1 MPSRIS
7 TSRTVAYL
15 RALADTG
22 NASLAAAHAG
32 VSRDWAYKRRLA
44 DARFDALCREMMK
57 QFRETPPLPPSA
69 DIPLAIGQRSLEVC
83 SAHSREGRGA
93 TKRVRVNR
101 PRADGWTPE
110 REQRFLAALAA
121 TADVPL
127 AASSAG
133 MTAPSAYRHR
143 TQWPGFAFGWHK
155 AMRRGRGMRELEW
168 FESAECFFEGRPPPP
183 DNPVR
188 VTSID
193 EVLRMLARSER
204 AERAS
209 RRG

>member
-1 MPSRIS
+1 VKRGIMRKIS
-7 TSRTVAYL
+7 TSQEIAYL
-15 RALADTG
+15 RALAETG

-32 VSRDWAYKRRLA
+32 VSRDWAYKRRRA
-44 DARFDALCREMMK
+44 DARFDALCREM
-57 QFRETPPLPPSA
+57 A
-69 DIPLAIGQRSLEVC
+69 ALARARLAVQQR
-83 SAHSREGRGA
+83 
-93 TKRVRVNR
+93 R
-101 PRADGWTPE
+101 PRAGGWNPE
-110 REQRFLAALAA
+110 REQRFLAALAM
-121 TADVPL
+121 TCDVPL

-143 TQWPGFAFGWHK
+143 ARCLGGSFHPSQPNELGGSFHPSQSNERFALGWHK
-155 AMRRGRGMRELEW
+155 ALRRGRGMRELEW

-204 AERAS
+204 AER
-209 RRG
+209 RGRK